1 MSINITFNQLNQQ
14 VALLPPTEQ
23 LKLVAHI
30 CERLT
35 DHTFIPATPAV
46 KDAAALRQKQAKE
59 LLALC
64 DAAAEMW
71 EGEFDSAED
80 IRRMREERDERVWA
94 SK

>member
-1 MSINITFNQLNQQ
+1 MSLNMSVDQLNQQ
-14 VALLPPTEQ
+14 AALLPPTEQ

-35 DHTFIPATPAV
+35 DHTFIPATPTV
-46 KDAAALRQKQAKE
+46 KDAAALRQKKAKE

-71 EGEFDSAED
+71 EDEFDSAED
-80 IRRMREERDERVWA
+80 IRQMREERDEQVWA
-94 SK
+94 SM

>member
-23 LKLVAHI
+23 LKRAAHI

-35 DHTFIPATPAV
+35 DHTFIPTTPTV
-46 KDAAALRQKQAKE
+46 KEAAALRQKKAKE

-71 EGEFDSAED
+71 EDEFDSAED
-80 IRRMREERDERVWA
+80 IRRMREERDEQVWA
-94 SK
+94 SM

>member
-23 LKLVAHI
+23 LKLAAHI

-35 DHTFIPATPAV
+35 DHVFIPATPIV
-46 KDAAALRQKQAKE
+46 KDAAVLRQKQAKK

-80 IRRMREERDERVWA
+80 IRQMREERDEQVWA
-94 SK
+94 SM

>member
-1 MSINITFNQLNQQ
+1 MSLNMNVDQLNQQ
-14 VALLPPTEQ
+14 VALLPPAEQ
-23 LKLVAHI
+23 LKLAAHI

-35 DHTFIPATPAV
+35 DHVFIPEMPMV

-71 EGEFDSAED
+71 EDEFDSAED
-80 IRRMREERDERVWA
+80 IRQMREERDEQVWA